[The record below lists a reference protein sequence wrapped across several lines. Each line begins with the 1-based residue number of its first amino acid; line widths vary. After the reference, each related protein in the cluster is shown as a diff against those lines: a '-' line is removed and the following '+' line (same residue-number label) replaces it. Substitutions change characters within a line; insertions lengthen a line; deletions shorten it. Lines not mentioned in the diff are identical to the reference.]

1 MKDRLKNITRE
12 YNRASDEVYV
22 ASKQEL
28 WRQKHTEFTGS
39 GRERMV
45 AFQRGM
51 VTFQKFMQGMVAFQ
65 QFIQGVVIFQQFVLG
80 VVVLQQF
87 MQGVIPFQQH
97 MHGVIA
103 F

>member
-12 YNRASDEVYV
+12 YNKASDEVYV

-28 WRQKHTEFTGS
+28 WQQKNTEFTGS

-51 VTFQKFMQGMVAFQ
+51 VTFQKFTQGMAAFQ
-65 QFIQGVVIFQQFVLG
+65 QFMQGVVIFQQFVLG

>member
-22 ASKQEL
+22 VYKVTQEL
-28 WRQKHTEFTGS
+28 WRQKHTEFTRS
-39 GRERMV
+39 GRESMV
-45 AFQRGM
+45 AFQRGV
-51 VTFQKFMQGMVAFQ
+51 VTFQKFMQVMVAFQ
-65 QFIQGVVIFQQFVLG
+65 QFMQG

-87 MQGVIPFQQH
+87 VQGVIPFQQH